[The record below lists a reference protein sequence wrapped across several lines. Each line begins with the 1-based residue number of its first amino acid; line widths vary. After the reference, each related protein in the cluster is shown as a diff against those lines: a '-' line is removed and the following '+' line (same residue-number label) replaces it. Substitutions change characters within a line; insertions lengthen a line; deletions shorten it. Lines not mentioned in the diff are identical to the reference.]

1 MTGSNPKT
9 RRIALAATTA
19 LASLVLSGCATGSA
33 PRADLSASYAQKEL
47 AKGNHEKA
55 LAHAE
60 AAVQADPRNA
70 AYRMVLGAAYMDAG
84 RFASAATSFE
94 DALELGDD
102 SARTALSLALAYV
115 AQGEQ
120 RAALDLLDEWA
131 PDIAPADLG
140 LALALAGEPDRGVQ
154 ILGDALRAGE
164 STAKLRQNLAYAYA
178 LQGNWSGARI
188 MAAEDVP
195 AGQLDARIAEWA
207 RSGRPDQAHLRI
219 ANVLQ
224 VPVIA
229 DAGQPAA
236 LALSNNPGP
245 QQLAQEAAT
254 QMAQVAQPVI
264 SAGTGTSPSN
274 RTSLPSGNMGS
285 IPQYVAARP
294 AAELPPIPV
303 HAASPAATPV
313 APAKINEG
321 ARSLTQ
327 MSARSPQ
334 FTKAS
339 ASSEVMQPAS
349 ARQPSA
355 RPAPKQ
361 IQRAASAAPA
371 ASGSHLVQLGSFGS
385 EERARRAW
393 GIYADRYPELRNHD
407 MVITRALVRGKTYYR
422 VSAGGLRQA
431 AAASMC
437 ASVKASGQGCIAWA
451 KGNPLPGAIDQGVR
465 MASR

>member
-1 MTGSNPKT
+1 MTGTNPKT

-19 LASLVLSGCATGSA
+19 LATLALGGCATSSA
-33 PRADLSASYAQKEL
+33 PRADLSAAHAQKEM
-47 AKGNHEKA
+47 AQGNHEKA
-55 LAHAE
+55 VAHAE
-60 AAVQADPRNA
+60 AAVQAEPRNA
-70 AYRMVLGAAYMDAG
+70 AYRTMLGAAYMDAG

-164 STAKLRQNLAYAYA
+164 TTVKLRQNLAYAYA
-178 LQGNWSGARI
+178 LQGNWSGAKI

-207 RSGRPDQAHLRI
+207 KSGRPDQAHLRI

-245 QQLAQEAAT
+245 QQLVAEAAE
-254 QMAQVAQPVI
+254 QMAQVEIPNTPPAAQYAEV
-264 SAGTGTSPSN
+264 
-274 RTSLPSGNMGS
+274 
-285 IPQYVAARP
+285 RP
-294 AAELPPIPV
+294 AAELPPIP
-303 HAASPAATPV
+303 
-313 APAKINEG
+313 
-321 ARSLTQ
+321 TQ
-327 MSARSPQ
+327 
-334 FTKAS
+334 
-339 ASSEVMQPAS
+339 
-349 ARQPSA
+349 
-355 RPAPKQ
+355 
-361 IQRAASAAPA
+361 SAAPA
-371 ASGSHLVQLGSFGS
+371 FTPAAAVKIAAAPQPVATEAAAKPAGFTKAFASSEIVQPIPARQPAAREAPKQAPRTASSSRVAGGSHLVQLGSFGS
-385 EERARRAW
+385 EDRARRAW
-393 GIYADRYPELRNHD
+393 DIYADRYPELRNHD

-431 AAASMC
+431 AASSMC
-437 ASVKASGQGCIAWA
+437 ASVKASGHGCFTWA
-451 KGNPLPGAIDQGVR
+451 EGKPLPGALDQGVR
-465 MASR
+465 MARR